1 MSGLHNG
8 RYLVSEQDK
17 EHFKQKGYV
26 HLKAVIQ
33 EEELQDIIQPVYEAF
48 LRGEIP
54 VSGSDLCDM
63 SGAKGRTPY
72 EFTVYNVMKPRTYYK
87 EWQGNLYE
95 KRCKDIADQLQSTND
110 MEPDY
115 DQILAK
121 RPHSPDAIFAWHQD
135 MAYWPP
141 TAETATATCW
151 LAISD
156 ATIENGCMRFVP
168 GSHLEPQI
176 RPHAP
181 VGASREESHAL
192 HTVLREED
200 IVEHAPISRGD
211 ITVHNESVIHG
222 SGPNL
227 SDGWRHAYVLAFR
240 RASAIREERAMG
252 FTHSH
257 NDETNW
263 DVFRQHQRA

>member
-1 MSGLHNG
+1 MQNG
-8 RYLVSEQDK
+8 RYVVSEQDK
-17 EHFKQKGYV
+17 QLFKQQGFV
-26 HLKAVIQ
+26 HLKAVIE
-33 EEELQDIIQPVYEAF
+33 EEELQEIIQPVYESF
-48 LRGEIP
+48 LRGDIQ
-54 VSGSDLCDM
+54 VSGRDLCDM
-63 SGAKGRTPY
+63 SGSKERTPDQ
-72 EFTVYNVMKPRTYYK
+72 FTVYNVMKPRTYYK

-95 KRCKDIADQLQSTND
+95 KRCKDISDQLQGTSD

-121 RPHSPDAIFAWHQD
+121 RPHSPDAVFAWHQD

-141 TAETATATCW
+141 TSETATATCW

-156 ATIENGCMRFVP
+156 ATMENGCMRFVP
-168 GSHLEPQI
+168 GSHLEPEI
-176 RPHAP
+176 RPHMP

-200 IVEHAPISRGD
+200 VVEHVPIARGD

-227 SDGWRHAYVLAFR
+227 SSGWRHAYVLAFR
-240 RASAIREERAMG
+240 RASTIREEREMG

-263 DVFRQHQRA
+263 DVFREHGQT